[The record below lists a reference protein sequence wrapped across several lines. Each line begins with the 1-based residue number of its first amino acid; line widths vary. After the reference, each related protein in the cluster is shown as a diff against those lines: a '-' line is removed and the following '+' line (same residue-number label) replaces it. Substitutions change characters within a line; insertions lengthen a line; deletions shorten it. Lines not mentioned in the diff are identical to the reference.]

1 MARVKR
7 GVTAHAKHKKVLKA
21 AKGYYG
27 RRKNTIRVAKQAV
40 EKAMQYQY
48 RDRKRRK
55 RTFRALWIQRIN
67 AAVREHGMTYGVFV
81 HGLTKLGIE
90 VDRKMLSDIAIK
102 DPAAFGAIVAQAK
115 AAAGNPSVAKAA

>member
-7 GVTAHAKHKKVLKA
+7 GVAAHAKHKKVLKA

-40 EKAMQYQY
+40 EKAQQYAF

-55 RTFRALWIQRIN
+55 RSFRALWIQRIN
-67 AAVREHGMTYGVFV
+67 AAVREHGLTYGKFI

-90 VDRKMLSDIAIK
+90 VDRKVLADIAVK
-102 DPAAFGAIVAQAK
+102 DAAAFKALVGQAQA
-115 AAAGNPSVAKAA
+115 AVA

>member
-7 GVTAHAKHKKVLKA
+7 GVTAHAKHKKVLDA

-40 EKAMQYQY
+40 EKALQYGY
-48 RDRKRRK
+48 RDRKRKK

-67 AAVREHGMTYGVFV
+67 AAAREHGMTYGNFI
-81 HGLTKLGIE
+81 HGLSVAGIE
-90 VDRKMLSDIAIK
+90 VDRKVLADVAVK
-102 DPAAFGAIVAQAK
+102 DPAGFKALVEQAS
-115 AAAGNPSVAKAA
+115 AAASKVA